1 MKPIDIVLIVAV
13 LAVVA
18 VAARRFVGT
27 ARGTRDCCSGDSKG
41 GAAPVRRQKVAPV
54 VAPSDTDPTHYPYE
68 ARLGIGGMTCEH
80 CVATVTS
87 ALDAMGDTWAT
98 VELAGGQA
106 CLRSKRPVG
115 EKDVRAA
122 VEAAGYRLVSYEDVT
137 AA

>member
-1 MKPIDIVLIVAV
+1 MKPIDIALVVIV

-27 ARGTRDCCSGDSKG
+27 ARGTRDCCSGAAT
-41 GAAPVRRQKVAPV
+41 GATPSRKQKAVAVTGP
-54 VAPSDTDPTHYPYE
+54 ADTDPTHYPYE

-87 ALDAMGDTWAT
+87 ALNAMGDTWAT

-106 CLRSKRPVG
+106 LLRSKRPAA

-122 VEAAGYRLVSYEDVT
+122 VEAAGYRLVSFEAV
-137 AA
+137 AAA